1 MDVKPKKPGFVS
13 NSKFLSDAGRFM
25 WALALAETQPRVV
38 KSQELQFIIH
48 THIII

>member
-1 MDVKPKKPGFVS
+1 MEVKPKKPGFVS
-13 NSKFLSDAGRFM
+13 NSKFLSDEDRFI